1 MTKKTV
7 KVGPTGRF
15 GPRYG
20 VTVRRRIR
28 EVEVDLK
35 RWHVCPKCKAKSVK
49 RVATGIWV
57 CRRCGAKLAS
67 SAYTLAPPRAIRK
80 EVSVVLEEQKLTPEE
95 LAEVSTG
102 HAPSTDKEDD

>member
-7 KVGPTGRF
+7 KVGSTGRF

-35 RWHVCPKCKAKSVK
+35 RWHQCPKCKAKSVK
-49 RVATGIWV
+49 RLATGIWV
-57 CRRCGAKLAS
+57 CRRCGAKIAS
-67 SAYTLAPPRAIRK
+67 SAYTLAIPRAIKK
-80 EVSVVLEEQKLTPEE
+80 EVAQVLEEKKLTPEE

-102 HAPSTDKEDD
+102 HAPEVG

>member
-28 EVEVDLK
+28 EVEVELK
-35 RWHVCPKCKAKSVK
+35 RWHSCPKCKSSSVK
-49 RVATGIWV
+49 RLATGIWV
-57 CRRCGAKLAS
+57 CRRCGAKIAS
-67 SAYTLAPPRAIRK
+67 SAYTLATPRPIRK
-80 EVSVVLEEQKLTPEE
+80 EVTEVLEAKKLSPEE
-95 LAEVSTG
+95 LAEVATG
-102 HAPSTDKEDD
+102 HAPEEDSNV